1 MHTNILRTASQ
12 KKSQGSESSLAKY
25 NMIDFA
31 PDIYF
36 VNKSE
41 SVTPIRLANV
51 WNLLVGLQTCFPR

>member
-1 MHTNILRTASQ
+1 MLR
-12 KKSQGSESSLAKY
+12 KFL
-25 NMIDFA
+25 FA
-31 PDIYF
+31 RLIYK